1 MSKAITKK
9 NIKEFLPNDIYVWT
23 EFQGKPTFELRIK
36 DGHVGYVY
44 EFLEDKMTL
53 EQLNKHIS
61 NIREQ
66 KEKFLLKI

>member
-1 MSKAITKK
+1 MSKTITKK

-23 EFQGKPTFELRIK
+23 EFHGKPTFELRIEG
-36 DGHVGYVY
+36 GHVGYVY

-66 KEKFLLKI
+66 KEKFLLKV